1 MSGFDPE
8 NDLCDRR
15 VFFEVTGD
23 SIIPDEFWDDN
34 SSSEEEKNPRVNAED
49 DPFDWVFS
57 HAKVS
62 DEENGQDQN

>member
-8 NDLCDRR
+8 NDLSDRR

-23 SIIPDEFWDDN
+23 SIIPDEFMDDN
-34 SSSEEEKNPRVNAED
+34 SSNEEEKNPHVNTD

-57 HAKVS
+57 HAEGND
-62 DEENGQDQN
+62 DEYGDTQN